1 MSSVNSGSG
10 IMNVVMNLYRNIDR
24 AKIQFDFLYLEET
37 PSTCKSEIAELGG
50 RIFYIEKPGLL
61 SAKHFI
67 SRMDAFFREHAR
79 DYAVIH
85 LHELLINAVCLGLAK
100 KHGINHRIV
109 HAHATKYSDKKINAL
124 RNYFLCLTL
133 KKYANILF
141 ACSRKAGE
149 FLFGRADVKNGKVH
163 ILNNAIDC
171 EKYGYNPET
180 RRKVRKELRLENCF
194 VIGHV
199 GRLWKQKNHAFLLDI
214 FFELYKTEKDA
225 VLLLA
230 GSGELERE
238 IRDKAHRQGINKS
251 VIFLGNRSDV
261 RDLLQAMDVFVL
273 PSFFEGLPLT
283 LVEAQASGLR
293 CFTSTNVTEEA
304 KVTDLVR
311 YISLSKSAAFW
322 ADTISACRGY
332 ERQDA
337 AILVKNNGYDIKDV
351 AGKLTQ
357 YYSKLAGRA

>member
-1 MSSVNSGSG
+1 
-10 IMNVVMNLYRNIDR
+10 
-24 AKIQFDFLYLEET
+24 
-37 PSTCKSEIAELGG
+37 
-50 RIFYIEKPGLL
+50 
-61 SAKHFI
+61 
-67 SRMDAFFREHAR
+67 
-79 DYAVIH
+79 
-85 LHELLINAVCLGLAK
+85 
-100 KHGINHRIV
+100 
-109 HAHATKYSDKKINAL
+109 
-124 RNYFLCLTL
+124 
-133 KKYANILF
+133 
-141 ACSRKAGE
+141 
-149 FLFGRADVKNGKVH
+149 
-163 ILNNAIDC
+163 
-171 EKYGYNPET
+171 
-180 RRKVRKELRLENCF
+180 
-194 VIGHV
+194 
-199 GRLWKQKNHAFLLDI
+199 LWKQKNHAFLLDI